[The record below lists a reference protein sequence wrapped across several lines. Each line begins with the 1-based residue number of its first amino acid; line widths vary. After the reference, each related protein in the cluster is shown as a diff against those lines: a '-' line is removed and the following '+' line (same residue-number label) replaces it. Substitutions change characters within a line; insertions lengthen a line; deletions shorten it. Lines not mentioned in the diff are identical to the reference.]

1 MTIEDCPLGGGGS
14 ADEFAEFEELPPLL
28 LATFQPF
35 TTDQG
40 NQGEEDDGEAV
51 MAGGGG
57 SGGSG
62 GGGGGGGSGG
72 GEGRTVVVYVHAQ
85 SLLLSALR
93 DPVHARLYR

>member
-1 MTIEDCPLGGGGS
+1 
-14 ADEFAEFEELPPLL
+14 
-28 LATFQPF
+28 
-35 TTDQG
+35 
-40 NQGEEDDGEAV
+40 

-62 GGGGGGGSGG
+62 GDGGGGGSGG